1 MADVFEKGFSRPLV
15 IDAVAQRQL
24 LAKQDARPVFA
35 IGGVEAV
42 RRGEELIEARV
53 DCGVV

>member
-35 IGGVEAV
+35 IGGVETV